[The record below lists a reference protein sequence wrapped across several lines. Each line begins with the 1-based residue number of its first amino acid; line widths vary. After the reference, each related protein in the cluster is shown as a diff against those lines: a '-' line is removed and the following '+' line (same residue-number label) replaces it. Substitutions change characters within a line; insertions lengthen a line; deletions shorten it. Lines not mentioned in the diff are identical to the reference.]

1 MRKIERIVAG
11 VDFRGAGLAGARWA
25 ARHLEPARLR
35 LVHAVHLPRPPTFLA
50 GLYGDEEQLVVS
62 ARAGARARLE
72 EFAGQL
78 ERDTG
83 VPVDAEVR
91 IGRPAEQIAEVVDSL
106 DADLVIVGRESGRR
120 GRWSLLGSSAARV
133 VHDARVPTLLSVGAM
148 EAAPRTILAPIDE
161 SAVAAGVLEW
171 SHDWAE
177 RFDASLFVLHV
188 LEYPMPASLRA
199 ITPPQ
204 RPTDGELQIELKARE
219 WLVRRIGEAG
229 LPVSEERARVAIGDP
244 VFEILATAER
254 RRADLVVMGSRGAG
268 TLGRAFMGSVADG
281 VLRAASC
288 PVLVIPAR

>member
-1 MRKIERIVAG
+1 MKIETVVVG

-25 ARHLEPARLR
+25 ARQLAPARIR
-35 LVHAVHLPRPPTFLA
+35 LVHAVHLPQPPKFLA

-72 EFAGQL
+72 EFSEQL

-83 VPVDAEVR
+83 VSVDGEVR

-106 DADLVIVGRESGRR
+106 DASLVIVGRESGRR
-120 GRWSLLGSSAARV
+120 GRWSLLGSTAARV

-148 EAAPRTILAPIDE
+148 DGPPHRILAPIDE
-161 SAVAAGVLEW
+161 SAVAAGVLRW

-177 RFDASLFVLHV
+177 HFDASLFILHV
-188 LEYPMPASLRA
+188 LEYPLPAHLRA
-199 ITPPQ
+199 ITPPE
-204 RPTDGELQIELKARE
+204 RSSEGELQIELKARE
-219 WLVRRIGEAG
+219 WLVRRVDEAG
-229 LPVSEERARVAIGDP
+229 VPISEDRARVAIGDP

-254 RRADLVVMGSRGAG
+254 RRTDLIVMGSRGAG

-288 PVLVIPAR
+288 PVLVIPGG